1 MAKEITIRMS
11 TASINDAIKELRRM
25 KEDFER
31 KLDLFVRM
39 LANDGVEIAK
49 TTYAQSNHPLVA
61 DVILSIDK
69 KSGDVI
75 EATINITGQ
84 DVLFVEFGAGI
95 HYNPTNPE
103 HASKYGM
110 GVGTYEP
117 NKGHAFEDGWWYYV
131 DETKSE
137 ARYTH
142 GTRATSPMLQ
152 ASNNYR
158 NNAILMALQLF
169 RS

>member
-11 TASINDAIKELRRM
+11 TASINDAIKELRRI

-39 LANDGVEIAK
+39 LANDGVQIALMEIRSA
-49 TTYAQSNHPLVA
+49 VA
-61 DVILSIDK
+61 DTHNADIELTIDSK
-69 KSGDVI
+69 QDIVS
-75 EATINITGQ
+75 ATIQMFGE
-84 DVLFVEFGAGI
+84 DRLFIEFGAGFY
-95 HYNPTNPE
+95 YNPADPP
-103 HASKYGM
+103 HASQYNM
-110 GVGTYEP
+110 GVGTFP
-117 NKGHAFEDGWWYYV
+117 GQTHAFDIGWWYT
-131 DETKSE
+131 DKDGKS
-137 ARYTH
+137 RYTH
-142 GTRATSPMLQ
+142 GTQATSPMLH